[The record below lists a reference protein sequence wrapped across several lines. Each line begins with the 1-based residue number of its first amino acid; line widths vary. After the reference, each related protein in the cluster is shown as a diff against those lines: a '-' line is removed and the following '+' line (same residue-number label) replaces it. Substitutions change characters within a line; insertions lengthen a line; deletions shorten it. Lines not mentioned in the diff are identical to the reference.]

1 MEISTAPSTI
11 ALEYVI

>member
-11 ALEYVI
+11 AHYI